1 EAFAQF
7 ASDLDEAT
15 KSQIERGRR
24 AMQVMKQDQYAPL
37 SVAEQ
42 TVIVYALNS
51 GNLDDIDVDKINEFE
66 AKFLEYMNTAGHTV
80 MNAIT
85 ETLQVSDETKAELEE
100 RIKEF
105 KSTFEN

>member
-1 EAFAQF
+1 
-7 ASDLDEAT
+7 
-15 KSQIERGRR
+15 
-24 AMQVMKQDQYAPL
+24 
-37 SVAEQ
+37 
-42 TVIVYALNS
+42 
-51 GNLDDIDVDKINEFE
+51 
-66 AKFLEYMNTAGHTV
+66 MNTAGHTV